1 MVGVVNRQ
9 PNSDGVR
16 IDRPPRAGGQ
26 PLLDGTSLSRY
37 DVLLATIPV
46 LLVVAWLVGQVL
58 DVPLWSA
65 MAVGAVAALPFV
77 ADGLAVNPPR

>member
-16 IDRPPRAGGQ
+16 IERPPRAGGQ
-26 PLLDGTSLSRY
+26 SSLEGTGLTRY

-46 LLVVAWLVGQVL
+46 LLVVAWLVGQVF
-58 DVPLWSA
+58 DVPLWTA
-65 MAVGAVAALPFV
+65 MAVGAFAALPLV